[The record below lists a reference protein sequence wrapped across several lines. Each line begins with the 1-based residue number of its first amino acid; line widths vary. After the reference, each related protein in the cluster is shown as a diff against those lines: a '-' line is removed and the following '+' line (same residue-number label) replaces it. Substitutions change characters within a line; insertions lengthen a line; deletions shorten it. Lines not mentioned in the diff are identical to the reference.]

1 VSDALTRR
9 VEIAPATAADVPLV
23 HGLMHG
29 LAVYEKLEP
38 VFVATESDLADAL
51 FGPRPAVEAFLGRL
65 DGRAVGYAL
74 VFTTYSTFAGKR
86 CMWLEDLFVE
96 PSARGFGVGK
106 SLLVHLAALAV
117 SRGCARLEWNVL
129 DWNAPAIGFYKS
141 LGAVPMDEWT
151 TFRVAGEALTRLAA
165 DAALSGGGAAGTGS
179 AS

>member
-51 FGPRPAVEAFLGRL
+51 FGPRPAVEAFLGWL

-96 PSARGFGVGK
+96 PAARGHGVGK
-106 SLLVHLAALAV
+106 ALLVRLAQV
-117 SRGCARLEWNVL
+117 SVERGYARLEWNVL

-151 TFRVAGEALTRLAA
+151 TMRLAGDSLRRVAAQP
-165 DAALSGGGAAGTGS
+165 
-179 AS
+179 